1 MHKHRPILLI
11 TQCKTEIPHTAPE
24 NRHPIKKEKREKHMK
39 FVWSTL
45 YVKDLEQSLKFYQEI
60 VGLSI
65 SRRFPAGP
73 GREIVFLG
81 DGETQIELIQDEKR
95 MMNIQASGDFS
106 WGFLTENLEATY
118 DLCKEKGVPIYTE
131 IVSPQPNVRFFY
143 VLDPNGLKV
152 QFAEQK

>member
-1 MHKHRPILLI
+1 
-11 TQCKTEIPHTAPE
+11 
-24 NRHPIKKEKREKHMK
+24 MK

-45 YVKDLEQSLKFYQEI
+45 YVMDLEQSLKFYEEI

-81 DGETQIELIQDEKR
+81 DGETQIELIQDQKR

-118 DLCKEKGVPIYTE
+118 DLCKEKGVPIYSE
-131 IVSPQPNVRFFY
+131 IESPNPHVRFFMA
-143 VLDPNGLKV
+143 LDPNGLKV

>member
-1 MHKHRPILLI
+1 
-11 TQCKTEIPHTAPE
+11 
-24 NRHPIKKEKREKHMK
+24 MK

-45 YVKDLEQSLKFYQEI
+45 YVKDMEQSLKFYEEI

-81 DGETQIELIQDEKR
+81 DGETQVELIQDEKR
-95 MMNIQASGDFS
+95 MMNIHATGDFS
-106 WGFLTENLEATY
+106 WGFLCDDLDAVY
-118 DLCKEKGVPIYTE
+118 ALCKEKGVPIYTE
-131 IVSPQPNVRFFY
+131 IVSPEPNMRFFY

-152 QFAEQK
+152 EFVEEK